1 MRLSQFLPRSYSYI
15 PYIIHV
21 SLSNKLD
28 KELKGRT
35 LVERI
40 QAFLVFLVAAFHLAI
55 MSGHVRTDPLV
66 LDTQLSG
73 GFLKNGGIVGTG
85 TVPGL

>member
-1 MRLSQFLPRSYSYI
+1 M
-15 PYIIHV
+15 
-21 SLSNKLD
+21 
-28 KELKGRT
+28 
-35 LVERI
+35 ERI
-40 QAFLVFLVAAFHLAI
+40 QAFLVFSVAAFHLAI

-66 LDTQLSG
+66 LDTRLSG

>member
-1 MRLSQFLPRSYSYI
+1 MNSKLFLKVIQRE
-15 PYIIHV
+15 
-21 SLSNKLD
+21 K
-28 KELKGRT
+28 R
-35 LVERI
+35 VERI
-40 QAFLVFLVAAFHLAI
+40 QAFLVFSVAAFHLAI